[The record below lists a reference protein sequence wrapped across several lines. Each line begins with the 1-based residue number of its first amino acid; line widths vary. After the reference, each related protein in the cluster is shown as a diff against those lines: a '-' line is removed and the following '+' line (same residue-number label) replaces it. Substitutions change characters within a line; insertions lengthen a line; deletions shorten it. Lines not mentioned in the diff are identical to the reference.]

1 MSENNAIMQGGSVA
15 ESCVLQI
22 SDLHKSY
29 GSHPVLEGVSFS
41 IPRGKIVGLLGPNG
55 CGKSTALAVLCGG
68 YKPQRG
74 KCKGKVQTAL
84 LAQDTR
90 AMFAHDTVEAE
101 LRQTARIHGQMER
114 WEEVTEKLQI
124 APLLPKH
131 PYDISVGERQRAAL
145 AKCLLTGAGV
155 LLLDE
160 PTKGMDAFSKHRLA
174 GLLATAK
181 RMGPVSYTH
190 LRAHE
195 T

>member
-1 MSENNAIMQGGSVA
+1 MSLFAGEIHALVGG
-15 ESCVLQI
+15 
-22 SDLHKSY
+22 
-29 GSHPVLEGVSFS
+29 
-41 IPRGKIVGLLGPNG
+41 NG

-160 PTKGMDAFSKHRLA
+160 PTKGMEPFPNTGWPACWQRPSVWGRLCV
-174 GLLATAK
+174 LL
-181 RMGPVSYTH
+181 RMIWSLPPLWRIAV
-190 LRAHE
+190 L
-195 T
+195 

>member
-1 MSENNAIMQGGSVA
+1 MAKAQRSRYCVAGISRSAVNAKGRRRQR
-15 ESCVLQI
+15 CW
-22 SDLHKSY
+22 
-29 GSHPVLEGVSFS
+29 
-41 IPRGKIVGLLGPNG
+41 PRI
-55 CGKSTALAVLCGG
+55 
-68 YKPQRG
+68 R
-74 KCKGKVQTAL
+74 
-84 LAQDTR
+84 R

-181 RMGPVSYTH
+181 RIGAGCVPCY
-190 LRAHE
+190 A
-195 T
+195 